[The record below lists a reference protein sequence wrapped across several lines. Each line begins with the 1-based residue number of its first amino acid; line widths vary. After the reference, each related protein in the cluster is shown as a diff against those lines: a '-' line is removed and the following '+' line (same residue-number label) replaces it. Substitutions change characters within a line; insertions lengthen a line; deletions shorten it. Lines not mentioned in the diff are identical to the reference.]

1 MMLFTD
7 IPLKGSSAIFMLT
20 KLIKKGMFAV
30 NVVYH
35 QRDIFSLL
43 DELKWMLLHL
53 IFRLVSLGSHL
64 EFSAS
69 LRLKFSLLCCQQF
82 KNLHHH
88 MADIFLHLK
97 QKFLTKHVCFHLIS
111 YNWRSN
117 EKMMELFGIYGEFS
131 IYAHFVRP

>member
-53 IFRLVSLGSHL
+53 IF
-64 EFSAS
+64 
-69 LRLKFSLLCCQQF
+69 
-82 KNLHHH
+82 
-88 MADIFLHLK
+88 
-97 QKFLTKHVCFHLIS
+97 
-111 YNWRSN
+111 
-117 EKMMELFGIYGEFS
+117 
-131 IYAHFVRP
+131 

>member
-64 EFSAS
+64 EFSGS

-97 QKFLTKHVCFHLIS
+97 QKFLQS
-111 YNWRSN
+111 
-117 EKMMELFGIYGEFS
+117 M
-131 IYAHFVRP
+131 FVFT